1 MSEFENEV
9 KTPEAVES
17 TTEEATQAD
26 AKKAEREAK
35 REAKK
40 LEKERQAALLAKP
53 EKELMPDEV
62 IEVATLKAK
71 QMKKAAKARAK
82 QMKKE
87 MKDAKDAAF
96 IKIIDANNIT
106 TENELKTAMQF
117 VQLIREQGIFQDH
130 VPSMDEL
137 KEHFID

>member
-1 MSEFENEV
+1 MNEFENEI
-9 KTPEAVES
+9 K
-17 TTEEATQAD
+17 TTESEKTMMAEEPVVD
-26 AKKAEREAK
+26 EKKAEREAK

-40 LEKERQAALLAKP
+40 REKERQDALLAKP
-53 EKELMPDEV
+53 EKELTPDEV

-71 QMKKAAKARAK
+71 QMKKAAKAKAK

-87 MKDAKDAAF
+87 MKEAKDAAF
-96 IKIIDANNIT
+96 IKIIDANNIK

-117 VQLIREQGIFQDH
+117 VQLIRERGIFQDH
-130 VPSMDEL
+130 VPSIDEL